1 MEALVRRGVGF
12 RNVVTANCIAETGP
26 GFACLSTGVYIKRH
40 GICTSRHWF
49 DKATRAPRYFYD
61 EATGHVHLDAPTLT
75 DMWKAKWPQAR
86 VAAVCKKDR
95 QALLLGGPNADRI
108 VYSYNEIVFKRAK
121 EGSYK
126 GRGVHEDHFSWT
138 ERVGRET
145 PAYVA
150 SLRIPRRV
158 AWAGDGFAHPDMD
171 VADTP
176 LIDRAIMD
184 TALRVLEEE
193 SPDLF
198 FVGLV
203 STNMVAHEYRPDSPE
218 NRDAILEVD
227 RQIGRLIRWLEE
239 RGWLDETLVVV
250 ASDHGMTERPL
261 AIDVTTHLKQADAG
275 DVVENVLYFMAG
287 STGGLYLADTSPET
301 VRRTLA
307 AVRAVPHMKG
317 AWHRDDPEAP

>member
-1 MEALVRRGVGF
+1 MRL
-12 RNVVTANCIAETGP
+12 
-26 GFACLSTGVYIKRH
+26 
-40 GICTSRHWF
+40 CT
-49 DKATRAPRYFYD
+49 
-61 EATGHVHLDAPTLT
+61 
-75 DMWKAKWPQAR
+75 
-86 VAAVCKKDR
+86 KDR

-108 VYSYNEIVFKRAK
+108 VYSYNEIVIKRAK

-145 PAYVA
+145 PASVGD
-150 SLRIPRRV
+150 LRLPRRV
-158 AWAGDGFAHPDMD
+158 SWVGDGFSHPHMD

-203 STNMVAHEYRPDSPE
+203 STNIVAHEYQPSSPE
-218 NRDAILEVD
+218 NRDSILEVD
-227 RQIGRLIRWLEE
+227 RQIGRLMRWLEE

-250 ASDHGMTERPL
+250 ASDHGVTERPL
-261 AIDVTTHLKQADAG
+261 AIDVTTHLKQAGAG
-275 DVVENVLYFMAG
+275 DVVGNVLYFMAG

-317 AWHRDDPEAP
+317 AWHRDDPEAPWFVRRFAHPRSPDILMIPERAYCIVDEGWQRPSFARGVPQGSAANGWPFTRYDRITEQRQLFRALLTRLGPAK